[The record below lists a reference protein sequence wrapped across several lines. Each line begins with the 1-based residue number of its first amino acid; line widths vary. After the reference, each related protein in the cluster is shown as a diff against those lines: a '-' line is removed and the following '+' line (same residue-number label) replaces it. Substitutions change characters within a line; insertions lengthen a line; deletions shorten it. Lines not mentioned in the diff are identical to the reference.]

1 MIASGAA
8 RGWVYVQGGQG
19 AVWGG
24 VWGVAFEGDDVGGCV
39 TDRFIYFL
47 VAICPLGAAII
58 GRRVRSCQGGAI
70 VLDVVALGLADGSW
84 GLGQFQ

>member
-47 VAICPLGAAII
+47 VAICPL
-58 GRRVRSCQGGAI
+58 RR
-70 VLDVVALGLADGSW
+70 
-84 GLGQFQ
+84 